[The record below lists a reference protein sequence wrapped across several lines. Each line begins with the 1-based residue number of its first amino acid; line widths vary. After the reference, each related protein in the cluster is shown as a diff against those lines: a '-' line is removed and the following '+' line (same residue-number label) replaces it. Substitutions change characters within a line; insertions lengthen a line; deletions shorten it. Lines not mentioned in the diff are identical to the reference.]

1 MIDADIN
8 DIAIEIPEES
18 KTIEKPDGAPSTS
31 GEKSIQRRKTSNT
44 AMDIYSELKSK
55 REEELLKIIDEKISK
70 ITVLEQKIIK
80 LEEAQKETSD
90 KEQER
95 GKKKRKLAENCNE
108 DSTMNK
114 NLQDQVENLTNMLSE
129 RENELH
135 EVREKLAESEWNE
148 STENNRLKK
157 EIEELKKKD
166 NESTEIKRLK
176 NEIEELKKKDNKEN
190 NNIQLKAL
198 QKVIDTKDKDL
209 QNLQR
214 VNERLSSKQNEKV
227 SNADISNSTNTTN
240 ELMKMIEERMH
251 CGFNSIQENME
262 KFIKDKLVE
271 IKDPDTTME
280 DVPELPSPIEQR
292 RSYANVAS
300 RSADSQNFRN
310 IMLATKN
317 EELVE
322 QSAKRQRA
330 KNLIIH
336 GKEEQT
342 PEEDSLFVREMLKE
356 LQIGAITAKQI
367 ERIGAADPNKG
378 RPIKIVFNN
387 EDEQQKVFLNL
398 RNLKGMNLY
407 KKISIREDYTFTE
420 RSLVKDFIQ
429 QAKLKNQEED
439 IKNSNIIWRVRGTP
453 KNGLTLKKF
462 TRDLKEINPP
472 QN

>member
-1 MIDADIN
+1 MIDAAIN

-18 KTIEKPDGAPSTS
+18 KTIEKPDGTPSTS

-70 ITVLEQKIIK
+70 ITVLEQKIIS

-148 STENNRLKK
+148 STEINRLKK

-166 NESTEIKRLK
+166 NESAEIKRLK

-214 VNERLSSKQNEKV
+214 VNERLIFKENEKV

-240 ELMKMIEERMH
+240 ELRKMIEERMH

-342 PEEDSLFVREMLKE
+342 PEEDSLFVCKMLKE
-356 LQIGAITAKQI
+356 LQIGA
-367 ERIGAADPNKG
+367 
-378 RPIKIVFNN
+378 
-387 EDEQQKVFLNL
+387 
-398 RNLKGMNLY
+398 
-407 KKISIREDYTFTE
+407 TE

-429 QAKLKNQEED
+429 QAKLKNHEED

-462 TRDLKEINPP
+462 TNRRICSVGR
-472 QN
+472 

>member
-1 MIDADIN
+1 M
-8 DIAIEIPEES
+8 
-18 KTIEKPDGAPSTS
+18 
-31 GEKSIQRRKTSNT
+31 
-44 AMDIYSELKSK
+44 
-55 REEELLKIIDEKISK
+55 
-70 ITVLEQKIIK
+70 
-80 LEEAQKETSD
+80 
-90 KEQER
+90 
-95 GKKKRKLAENCNE
+95 AENCNE

-262 KFIKDKLVE
+262 NFIKDKLVE

-420 RSLVKDFIQ
+420 RSLVKNFIQ
-429 QAKLKNQEED
+429 QAKLKNREEE

-462 TRDLKEINPP
+462 TWDPKEFNPP

>member
-1 MIDADIN
+1 
-8 DIAIEIPEES
+8 
-18 KTIEKPDGAPSTS
+18 
-31 GEKSIQRRKTSNT
+31 
-44 AMDIYSELKSK
+44 
-55 REEELLKIIDEKISK
+55 
-70 ITVLEQKIIK
+70 
-80 LEEAQKETSD
+80 
-90 KEQER
+90 
-95 GKKKRKLAENCNE
+95 LAENCNE

-300 RSADSQNFRN
+300 RSADSQNFRD

-317 EELVE
+317 KELVE

-420 RSLVKDFIQ
+420 RSLVKNFIQ